1 MGGRAASAPLTR
13 RGESGKTTIADV
25 DLNQL
30 AEGTGRM
37 PHLEYRNSA
46 ELDAAFPSLSVP
58 SDVGDDHEPLWDSW
72 DKILLRGQEII
83 QEIQD
88 RMTSEG
94 RRRCEE

>member
-1 MGGRAASAPLTR
+1 MSQALT
-13 RGESGKTTIADV
+13 SGKTTIADA

-30 AEGTGRM
+30 AEGIGRM
-37 PHLEYRNSA
+37 PHLEYRNPA